1 MAAMMA
7 SQSWLDAPTLA
18 QQKKLQGKAE
28 PASNGAG
35 NYGRLQLTL
44 ALQWNEETSIMRIG
58 MKKMTRGIHWDA
70 RLAQLRGPRSLH
82 LDQKNAWKDDL
93 KRLPEAQ
100 TGELRIM
107 VDTCR
112 ARRMRTLTLA
122 AAWVLDGRDA

>member
-35 NYGRLQLTL
+35 KYGRLQLTL
-44 ALQWNEETSIMRIG
+44 ALQWNDETSIMKIG
-58 MKKMTRGIHWDA
+58 MKKRMIGIHWDA
-70 RLAQLRGPRSLH
+70 RLAQLRGPRSPL
-82 LDQKNAWKDDL
+82 LDQQNVSQDDL

-112 ARRMRTLTLA
+112 S
-122 AAWVLDGRDA
+122 